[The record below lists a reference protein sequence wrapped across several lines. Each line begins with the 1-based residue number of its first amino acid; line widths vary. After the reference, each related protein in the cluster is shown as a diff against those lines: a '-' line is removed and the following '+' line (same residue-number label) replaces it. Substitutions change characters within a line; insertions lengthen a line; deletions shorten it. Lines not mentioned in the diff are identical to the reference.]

1 MYHYV
6 LCIIMYVSLY
16 MFREKL
22 YCIILIILTILNYIF
37 YTTCVTSNAF
47 VTHYFFKDRFF
58 GQNLQSI
65 FPKIDFNKNETS
77 IIIKLIRDERKK

>member
-1 MYHYV
+1 MDNLMSNNAHLIFMYHEV
-6 LCIIMYVSLY
+6 CINMYYVSLC

-58 GQNLQSI
+58 GQI
-65 FPKIDFNKNETS
+65 AVDFS
-77 IIIKLIRDERKK
+77 